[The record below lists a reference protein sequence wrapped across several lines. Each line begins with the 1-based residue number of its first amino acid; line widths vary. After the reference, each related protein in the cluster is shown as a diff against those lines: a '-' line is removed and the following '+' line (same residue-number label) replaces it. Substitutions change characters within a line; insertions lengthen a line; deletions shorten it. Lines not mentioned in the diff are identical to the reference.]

1 MGKNAERWVLFIA
14 DFLAVNFAWAI
25 FYYIRIESGWFQYS
39 RRPDFWIPMLTIYF
53 YWVIFFSLFGLYK
66 SWYAKSRFDEFTIV
80 FKAITV
86 GVLILF
92 FAIFIDDVAK
102 GTQAFARLIILLYWI
117 LMVFIVGGVRLAVRS
132 FQRKLLLKGIGLRNT
147 LIVGWSKKAEEV
159 FDHLKKFPSLGH
171 KVVGFVKTEMSQ
183 NDGTYE
189 GISTLGTINQ
199 LENLIDQ
206 YNIKDIVIALDPS
219 EQSLLLDVL
228 GISSVKN
235 VSFKIIPDIYD
246 IVSGK
251 ARSDQLYDVPLIEIM
266 PETMKPWEKTIKRTV
281 DIMLSLFILILGLP
295 LWIIIGLIVFI
306 QSDGSMFDVQT
317 FVGKN
322 EKLFKGL
329 RFRTTPKG
337 ISATDDFSKCTPFG
351 KVLRKYHLDL
361 VPFLINV
368 LVGNMSLVGPCPS
381 PPENVRKL
389 MSEVPYYRR
398 VLRVRPG
405 LSGLTKLMFRNL
417 GTADDVKRNL
427 QYDFY
432 YVENMS
438 LRTDFKIF
446 FQSLFSLFRKT

>member
-1 MGKNAERWVLFIA
+1 MGKNTERIVLLIA
-14 DFLAVNFAWAI
+14 DFLAVNLAWSV

-39 RRPDFWIPMLTIYF
+39 RRPDFWVPMLTIYV

-92 FAIFIDDVAK
+92 FTIFIDDIAK
-102 GTQAFARLIILLYWI
+102 GAQAFARLIILLYWI

-132 FQRKLLLKGIGLRNT
+132 FQRRLLLEGIGLRNT
-147 LIVGWSKKAEEV
+147 LIVGWSKKAKEV

-171 KVVGFVKTEMSQ
+171 KVVGFVKTETAQS
-183 NDGTYE
+183 DDFYE
-189 GISTLGTINQ
+189 GIPTLGSIYQ
-199 LENLIDQ
+199 LESLIEQ
-206 YNIKDIVIALDPS
+206 YNVKDIVIALEPS
-219 EQSLLLDVL
+219 EQNLLLDVL

-246 IVSGK
+246 IISGK
-251 ARSDQLYDVPLIEIM
+251 ARSDQLYDVPLIEIV
-266 PETMKPWEKTIKRTV
+266 PEVMKPWEKAIKRTV
-281 DIMLSLFILILGLP
+281 DIVLSLFILILGLP
-295 LWIIIGLIVFI
+295 FWIIIGLVVLS
-306 QSDGSMFDVQT
+306 QSNGSMFDVQT

-337 ISATDDFSKCTPFG
+337 ISTTDDLSKCTPFG
-351 KVLRKYHLDL
+351 RVLRRTRLDL

-368 LVGNMSLVGPCPS
+368 LIGNMSLVGPCPS
-381 PPENVRKL
+381 SPENVKKL
-389 MSEVPYYRR
+389 LSEIPYYRR
-398 VLRVRPG
+398 VLKVRPG
-405 LSGLTKLMFRNL
+405 LSGLTKLMFRSL
-417 GTADDVKRNL
+417 GTADDIKRNF

-446 FQSLFSLFRKT
+446 FQSLFGLFRKV

>member
-1 MGKNAERWVLFIA
+1 MGKKTEKVVLFTA
-14 DFLAVNFAWAI
+14 DFLAVNLAWVV
-25 FYYIRIESGWFQYS
+25 FYYVRIESGWFQYS
-39 RRPDFWIPMLTIYF
+39 RRPDFWIPMLTIYV
-53 YWVIFFSLFGLYK
+53 YWLIFFSLFGLYK

-80 FKAITV
+80 FKAITI

-92 FAIFIDDVAK
+92 FAIFVDDVAK
-102 GTQAFARLIILLYWI
+102 GTQAFARLIILLYWF

-132 FQRKLLLKGIGLRNT
+132 FQRKLLLEGIGLRNT
-147 LIVGWSKKAEEV
+147 LIVGWSRKAKEV

-183 NDGTYE
+183 SDGTYE
-189 GISTLGTINQ
+189 GVPTLGSIEQ
-199 LENLIDQ
+199 LENLIEQ
-206 YNIKDIVIALDPS
+206 YNVKDIVIALEPS
-219 EQSLLLDVL
+219 EQNLLLDVL

-235 VSFKIIPDIYD
+235 VTSKIIPDIYD

-266 PETMKPWEKTIKRTV
+266 PEIMKPWEKAIKRTV
-281 DIMLSLFILILGLP
+281 DIILSLFILILGLP
-295 LWIIIGLIVFI
+295 LWILIGLIVLI
-306 QSDGSMFDVQT
+306 QSGSVFDVQT

-337 ISATDDFSKCTPFG
+337 ISTTDDLSKCIPFG
-351 KVLRKYHLDL
+351 KLLRRSRLDL
-361 VPFLINV
+361 IPFLINV
-368 LVGNMSLVGPCPS
+368 FIGNMSLVGPCPS
-381 PPENVRKL
+381 SPQNVKKL
-389 MSEVPYYRR
+389 MSEIPYYRR
-398 VLRVRPG
+398 VLKVRPG

-417 GTADDVKRNL
+417 GAIDDVKRHL
-427 QYDFY
+427 RYDFY

-446 FQSLFSLFRKT
+446 FQSLFGLFRKI

>member
-1 MGKNAERWVLFIA
+1 MGKNTERLVLFIA
-14 DFLAVNFAWAI
+14 DFLAVNLAWTI
-25 FYYIRIESGWFQYS
+25 FYYVRIESGWFQYS

-53 YWVIFFSLFGLYK
+53 YWLIFFSMFGLYK
-66 SWYAKSRFDEFTIV
+66 SWYAKSRFDEFTII

-92 FAIFIDDVAK
+92 FAIFIDDVSK
-102 GTQAFARLIILLYWI
+102 GTQAYARLIIFLYWI
-117 LMVFIVGGVRLAVRS
+117 LMVFIVGGVRLGVRS
-132 FQRKLLLKGIGLRNT
+132 FQRKLLLEGIGLRNT
-147 LIVGWSKKAEEV
+147 LIVGWSRKAKEV

-171 KVVGFVKTEMSQ
+171 KVVGFVKTNISQ
-183 NDGTYE
+183 EDGIYE
-189 GISTLGTINQ
+189 GTPTLGTINQ
-199 LENLIDQ
+199 LENLIEQ
-206 YNIKDIVIALDPS
+206 HNIKDIVIAFEPS
-219 EQSLLLDVL
+219 EQNLLLDVL

-266 PETMKPWEKTIKRTV
+266 PETMKPWEKTIKRTI
-281 DIMLSLFILILGLP
+281 DILLSSLIIILGLP
-295 LWIIIGLIVFI
+295 FWFIIGLIVAI
-306 QSDGSMFDVQT
+306 QSEGSMFDVQT

-322 EKLFKGL
+322 EKLFKGF

-337 ISATDDFSKCTPFG
+337 ISTTEDLSKCTPFG

-361 VPFLINV
+361 IPFLLNV
-368 LVGNMSLVGPCPS
+368 FIGDMSLVGPCPS
-381 PPENVRKL
+381 SPENVKRV
-389 MSEVPYYRR
+389 MSEIPYYRR
-398 VLRVRPG
+398 VLKVRPG
-405 LSGLTKLMFRNL
+405 LSGLTKLMFRSL
-417 GTADDVKRNL
+417 GNADDIKRNL

-446 FQSLFSLFRKT
+446 FQSLFSLFKKF